1 MDTPECR
8 HQHIRTDWRKQN
20 HAKGN
25 TWARALGLNHTLK
38 ESQDTVSPNPNPE
51 PLRKA
56 NKLPT
61 IMLAQARLPRYISEK
76 SRRMRAFSHGLA
88 RFVRLF
94 STVTTA
100 NVQRQGR
107 CRQLQ
112 HRLSLVHSKG
122 GSEHRKT
129 GNVLSLQINRTVPS
143 CFIICLL

>member
-1 MDTPECR
+1 MQTST
-8 HQHIRTDWRKQN
+8 HQDRLEKTEPCEGKHLGKSPGLKPHTQGITGHSLYHPIPTQSHSGKQ
-20 HAKGN
+20 
-25 TWARALGLNHTLK
+25 T
-38 ESQDTVSPNPNPE
+38 
-51 PLRKA
+51 

-61 IMLAQARLPRYISEK
+61 ITLAQARLPRYISEK